1 MPDRLRRVLV
11 AAVIVSGAVLGVSG
25 AWLTF
30 NYRPNASIF
39 AEHVDRPLGLA
50 RTTHVWTTW
59 VFLVA
64 AAGLAGVEVVRRRLP
79 GAAASGGT
87 VVAALG
93 LVLTGRGLPWDQL
106 GLWAVRANTD
116 YRGVVKAAFDDTV
129 RFILIGGM
137 EVSQADYRVVA
148 LAHLALGLMAA
159 VLVAMV
165 TLNPAWTGPL
175 RRARSSAMG
184 TRPRWSAPPER

>member
-1 MPDRLRRVLV
+1 VPALRRLLV
-11 AAVIVSGAVLGVSG
+11 AAVIVSGAVLAVSG

-64 AAGLAGVEVVRRRLP
+64 AAGLAGMEVVRRRLP
-79 GAAASGGT
+79 GAAASGGI

-93 LVLTGRGLPWDQL
+93 LVVNGRGLPWDQL
-106 GLWAVRANTD
+106 GLWAVRADTD
-116 YRGVVKAAFDDTV
+116 YRGIVKAASDDTV

-137 EVSQADYRVVA
+137 EVGQADYRVVA

-159 VLVAMV
+159 VLVAMAILYPRLDRP
-165 TLNPAWTGPL
+165 TAP
-175 RRARSSAMG
+175 G
-184 TRPRWSAPPER
+184 T